1 MHIIEKTF
9 NEFQKILLDMQK
21 FRAMDLNCKAIK
33 AKAKRYANKI
43 VKMEKEGKFNE
54 LSEDPKEYCRLHK
67 MSETMRSTAFRYA
80 S

>member
-21 FRAMDLNCKAIK
+21 FRAMDLNCKTIK

-43 VKMEKEGKFNE
+43 VKMDKAGKFNE
-54 LSEDPKEYCRLHK
+54 LSEDPKEYYRLHK
-67 MSETMRSTAFRYA
+67 MSETMRSTAYCYA